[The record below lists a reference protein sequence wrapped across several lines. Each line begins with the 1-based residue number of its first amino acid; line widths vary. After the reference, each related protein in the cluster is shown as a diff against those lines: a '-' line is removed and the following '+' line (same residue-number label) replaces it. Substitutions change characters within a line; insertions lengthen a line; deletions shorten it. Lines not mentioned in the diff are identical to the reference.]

1 MTADLPGRDP
11 ADHAGRTAL
20 RPVAT
25 SLGRS
30 HLAAILGGR
39 CPRCRE
45 GRVFRGRL
53 AMSTRCPSCALRF
66 EREPGYFTGAMYV
79 SYALALPILA
89 ALAGLVH
96 LAKPTSSL
104 SWTLC
109 AATLLFLPFVPA
121 VFRASRVLWI
131 HLDRGIDPEH

>member
-1 MTADLPGRDP
+1 
-11 ADHAGRTAL
+11 
-20 RPVAT
+20 
-25 SLGRS
+25 
-30 HLAAILGGR
+30 
-39 CPRCRE
+39 
-45 GRVFRGRL
+45 
-53 AMSTRCPSCALRF
+53 
-66 EREPGYFTGAMYV
+66 MYV

-104 SWTLC
+104 PWTLC

-131 HLDRGIDPEH
+131 HFDRGIDPEH